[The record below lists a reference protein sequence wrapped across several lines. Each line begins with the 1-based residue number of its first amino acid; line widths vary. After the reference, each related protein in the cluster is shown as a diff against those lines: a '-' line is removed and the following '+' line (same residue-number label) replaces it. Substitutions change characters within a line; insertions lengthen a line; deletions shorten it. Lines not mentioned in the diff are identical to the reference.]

1 MRRMVSVLVGVL
13 LCVSLAGCVRETAG
27 AAAAPET
34 PSTEVPLPPRPRD
47 IDIRNVD
54 PCSLLTASQRAE
66 LGLDAEPAY
75 DVQVSP
81 LFEGPEPACTI
92 GGSDPREVAA
102 GVALPY
108 DGLGVNAF
116 AASRVRADVTVIEVQ
131 GMPAVLARPSEQ
143 LRLCSVVVDVAPG
156 QAVNVQYRDGGGQ
169 PTVPQDDLCAGAL
182 AVAEA
187 AMSTLLSRV

>member
-1 MRRMVSVLVGVL
+1 MVSVLVGVL